1 MPIFI
6 LLPILETVAA
16 VVAGTLAVRAANDL
30 YDYVIT
36 KK

>member
-1 MPIFI
+1 MPIII

-16 VVAGTLAVRAANDL
+16 AAAAALAVKAANDL
-30 YDYVIT
+30 YDRVF